1 MPRLD
6 KDPPEPDSVYA
17 NTAEV
22 SQEDRPLL
30 PSATGRERSAKEQP
44 AKEGEESVFDQEVRE
59 KGQGSRPVDDRTNFH
74 LSGTGAIET
83 DDGLDETSEMTRH
96 VAEDIP
102 DEGIT
107 DEPDEDEPVFDRGS
121 EI

>member
-1 MPRLD
+1 MARLD
-6 KDPPEPDSVYA
+6 RDPPEPDSVYA

-22 SQEDRPLL
+22 AKEDRVIL
-30 PSATGRERSAKEQP
+30 PTATGRERSAQEEP

-59 KGQGSRPVDDRTNFH
+59 KGEGNRPVGDKTNFH

-83 DDGLDETSEMTRH
+83 DDGLDETSEMARH
-96 VAEDIP
+96 AAEDIP

-107 DEPDEDEPVFDRGS
+107 DEPEDRPVFDRGS
-121 EI
+121 DI